1 MTTIRAETAADRAA
15 IHEVNALAFGR
26 EAEAGLV
33 DAIRDSPEFI
43 PELSLVAEWDGRVA
57 GHVLFSRIVIRTAD
71 SDVPALTLAPVA
83 VRPEAQNQG
92 VGTALVR
99 EGLERARALGHRI
112 VVVIG
117 HPTYY
122 PRFGFAPARP
132 QGLEAPFPIADPPFM
147 ALALVPGALDG
158 VRGTVV
164 YPPAFEGV

>member
-1 MTTIRAETAADRAA
+1 MTTMRAETAADRAA

-26 EAEAGLV
+26 EAETELV
-33 DAIRDSPEFI
+33 DALRDSSTFI
-43 PELSLVAEWDGRVA
+43 PALSLVAERDGRVV
-57 GHVLFSRIVIRTAD
+57 GHVLLSRIVIRTAD
-71 SDVPALTLAPVA
+71 GEVPALTLAPVA
-83 VRPEAQNQG
+83 VHPEFQNQG
-92 VGTALVR
+92 VGAAMVR

-117 HPTYY
+117 HPAYY

-164 YPPAFEGV
+164 FPPAFDGV

>member
-1 MTTIRAETAADRAA
+1 MTTVRAETAADRAA
-15 IHEVNALAFGR
+15 THEVEALAFGR

-33 DAIRDSPEFI
+33 DALRDSPEFV
-43 PELSLVAEWDGRVA
+43 PALSLVAERDGRVV
-57 GHVLFSRIVIRTAD
+57 GHALLSRIAIQTAEG
-71 SDVPALTLAPVA
+71 DVPALALAPVA
-83 VRPEAQNQG
+83 VHPEFQNQG
-92 VGTALVR
+92 IGTALVR

-112 VVVIG
+112 VVVVG
-117 HPTYY
+117 HPNYY

-147 ALALVPGALDG
+147 ALELVPGALDG